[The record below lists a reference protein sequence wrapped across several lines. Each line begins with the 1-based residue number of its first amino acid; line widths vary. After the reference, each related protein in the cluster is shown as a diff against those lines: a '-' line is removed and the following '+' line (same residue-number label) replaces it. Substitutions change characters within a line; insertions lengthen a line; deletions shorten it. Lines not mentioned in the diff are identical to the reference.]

1 MRFKRRTKQNRK
13 KGVNTEQERTKEK
26 KVNTAYIKN
35 KQTYK
40 LLYLTAFVLQK
51 WIVAK
56 VHDYVSFFH
65 VQGVS

>member
-40 LLYLTAFVLQK
+40 LLYLTAFVLEK
-51 WIVAK
+51 
-56 VHDYVSFFH
+56 
-65 VQGVS
+65 